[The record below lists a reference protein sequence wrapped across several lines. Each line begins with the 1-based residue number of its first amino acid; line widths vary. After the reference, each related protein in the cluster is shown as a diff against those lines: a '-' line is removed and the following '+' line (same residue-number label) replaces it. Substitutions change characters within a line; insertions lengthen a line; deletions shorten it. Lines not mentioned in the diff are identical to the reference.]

1 MDWMGFDWD
10 GDGYVEFEESMMT
23 FAAFRIMLL
32 QRENQLLHRQLE
44 DIDNLDDSSFVLPI
58 GWSYSTSDHQRGSGS
73 GIVFD
78 RIMETIGYSLGRLL
92 RSLLSL
98 LVAVV
103 REWKLIFEIAV
114 INFEHFSKT
123 SKFTKYQRIIL
134 TLLLTFTLI
143 ITVTILFLI
152 VLLYVDIN

>member
-10 GDGYVEFEESMMT
+10 GDGYVDFGESMMT
-23 FAAFRIMLL
+23 LAAFRMMQL
-32 QRENQLLHRQLE
+32 QRENEYLHHQLE
-44 DIDNLDDSSFVLPI
+44 DIDNLDDSSFDLPI

-78 RIMETIGYSLGRLL
+78 RIMETIGFSLGRLL
-92 RSLLSL
+92 RFLLSL

-103 REWKLIFEIAV
+103 RGWKLIFEIAV
-114 INFEHFSKT
+114 NNFERLSKT

-143 ITVTILFLI
+143 ITVTILVLV
-152 VLLYVDIN
+152 VLLYLNIN

>member
-23 FAAFRIMLL
+23 FAAFRIMQL
-32 QRENQLLHRQLE
+32 QRENQFLHHQLD
-44 DIDNLDDSSFVLPI
+44 DIDNLDDSSFDLPI
-58 GWSYSTSDHQRGSGS
+58 GWSDSTSDHQRGSGS

-92 RSLLSL
+92 RFLLSL

-103 REWKLIFEIAV
+103 RGWKLIFEIAV
-114 INFEHFSKT
+114 NNFEHLSKT

-134 TLLLTFTLI
+134 ALLLSFTLI
-143 ITVTILFLI
+143 ITVTILVLV
-152 VLLYVDIN
+152 VLLYVDII

>member
-23 FAAFRIMLL
+23 FAAFRIMQL

-103 REWKLIFEIAV
+103 RGWKLIFEIAV
-114 INFEHFSKT
+114 NNFERLSKT

-143 ITVTILFLI
+143 ITVAILILV
-152 VLLYVDIN
+152 VLLYVDII